1 MNFYRFH
8 WIFDSLMTVN
18 VALILYY
25 IIYIYIYR
33 EYSLH
38 LPFHCVAAN
47 LRNHNCRV
55 FAI

>member
-8 WIFDSLMTVN
+8 WIFDSLMTVH
-18 VALILYY
+18 VALILYK
-25 IIYIYIYR
+25 

-47 LRNHNCRV
+47 LRNYNCRV